1 MKKFEKINLGL
12 KEVYEELFMNEMYAK
27 DISKKIRSAQRIKG
41 NSGKPLSQPPYGYMK
56 HPDDCNKDCGRR
68 GGSGG
73 KANLPIDS

>member
-41 NSGKPLSQPPYGYMK
+41 NSGKPPFTAAIRVYEAS
-56 HPDDCNKDCGRR
+56 R
-68 GGSGG
+68 
-73 KANLPIDS
+73 